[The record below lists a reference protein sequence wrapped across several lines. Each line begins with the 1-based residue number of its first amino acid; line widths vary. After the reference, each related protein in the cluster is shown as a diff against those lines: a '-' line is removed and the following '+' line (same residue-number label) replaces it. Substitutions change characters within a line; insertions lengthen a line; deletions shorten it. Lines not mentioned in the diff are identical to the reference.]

1 MQIATIAKEEQ
12 ANMISSFWSMLR
24 ELESHAENNLDKHF
38 VEGYYRQWNR
48 VTGDN
53 KKPRWLE

>member
-1 MQIATIAKEEQ
+1 MQLTTIAKEEQ
-12 ANMISSFWSMLR
+12 ADMISSFWSMLR
-24 ELESHAENNLDKHF
+24 ELEEHAENNLDKHF
-38 VEGYYRQWNR
+38 VECYYRQWNR